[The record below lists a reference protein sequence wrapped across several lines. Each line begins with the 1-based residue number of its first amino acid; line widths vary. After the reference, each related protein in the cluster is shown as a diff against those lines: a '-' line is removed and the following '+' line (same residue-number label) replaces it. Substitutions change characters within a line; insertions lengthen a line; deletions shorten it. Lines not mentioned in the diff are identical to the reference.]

1 MKDRKPFGSRP
12 GKASHFLEENSAG
25 DANLRFSPDACLAG
39 KEPKQARAAED
50 LKSGVGNVQV
60 CYLEMDKPRT
70 NLFDKIGVVVDYQ
83 AKVLAA
89 KGIVARECGVR
100 CGRGRGLK
108 INWRVCWQDKR

>member
-25 DANLRFSPDACLAG
+25 DANLGLSPDASLAG
-39 KEPKQARAAED
+39 KEPKQARVAED
-50 LKSGVGNVQV
+50 LKSGVGNAPV

-70 NLFDKIGVVVDYQ
+70 DLFDKIGVVVDYQ

-89 KGIVARECGVR
+89 KGIVARERGLR

-108 INWRVCWQDKR
+108 INWRGCWRDEW